1 MYRLIVFC
9 LLSLFAFAGLSAQ
22 ELNATV
28 KVNTQQIQMADPAV
42 FTTLEQSIAE
52 FINQKWTNDVF
63 QAEERIDCNFI
74 LTLQKELSATSF
86 EFTLAVQSSRPIYGT
101 DQSTPLLNTID
112 NYVRFEYEQFQP
124 LQFSANRFENNLTSV
139 LAFYIY
145 TILGMDYDSFA
156 PQGGD
161 EFFQMAQEVV
171 NTVPAG
177 LYGTYL
183 GWSSTDGSN
192 SRGNTNRFWIIEN
205 LLSPRMKPLRLGMYQ
220 YHRLGLDMMADDV
233 EAARAN
239 IAEVIATLGQVDQT
253 YPNAILTQLFLNA
266 KRQEVLELFK
276 RGTPQ
281 EKTTVRQVMTQVD
294 PANGNQY
301 RTM

>member
-1 MYRLIVFC
+1 MAKIFS
-9 LLSLFAFAGLSAQ
+9 LLLLLTFGGYWLSAQ

-28 KVNTQQIQMADPAV
+28 KINTQQIQMADPAV

-52 FINQKWTNDVF
+52 FINQKWTTDVF
-63 QAEERIDCNFI
+63 QPEERIDCNFI
-74 LTLQKELSATSF
+74 FTLQKELSATSF
-86 EFTLAVQSSRPIYGT
+86 EFSLNVQSSRPIHNS

-112 NYVRFEYEQFQP
+112 PYVRFEYEQFQP

-145 TILGMDYDSFA
+145 VILGMDYDTFS
-156 PQGGD
+156 PLGGED
-161 EFFQMAQEVV
+161 YFRKAQEVV

-177 LYGTYL
+177 LYGTYQ

-192 SRGNTNRFWIIEN
+192 NRGNTNRFWIIEN

-220 YHRLGLDMMADDV
+220 YHRLGLDMMTEDIAT
-233 EAARAN
+233 ARAN
-239 IAEVIATLGQVDQT
+239 IAEVVATLGQVDQT
-253 YPNAILTQLFLNA
+253 YPNAVLTQLFLNA
-266 KRQEVLELFK
+266 KRQELLELFK

-281 EKTTVRQVMTQVD
+281 EKATVRQVMTQVD
-294 PANGNQY
+294 PANANQY
-301 RTM
+301 RLM